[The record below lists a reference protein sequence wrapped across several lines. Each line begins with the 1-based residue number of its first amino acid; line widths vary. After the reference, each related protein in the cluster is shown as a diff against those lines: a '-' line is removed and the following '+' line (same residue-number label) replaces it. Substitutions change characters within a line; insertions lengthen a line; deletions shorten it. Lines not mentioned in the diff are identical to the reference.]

1 MAATAKSLTG
11 SDQAIAAGATRLYGW
26 SVRNTH
32 ATEAGSIAIYNDP
45 DSANGTIIGV
55 ISLAALTSQTVWFG
69 PQGVLA
75 DLGVWVDIPAT
86 GTWSGTIFTG

>member
-11 SDQAIAAGATRLYGW
+11 SDQAVAAAHTRLYGW

-32 ATEAGSIAIYNDP
+32 ATDAGSVAIYNDP
-45 DSANGTIIGV
+45 DSANGTILGV
-55 ISLAALTSQTVWFG
+55 ISLAAGASSTVWFG

-75 DLGVWVDIPAT
+75 DLGVYVDIPTA
-86 GTWSGTIFTG
+86 GTWSGTIYTG